1 MLEPI
6 FSAIKEPAPKAS
18 PQKQTPT
25 EKPSPS
31 PNREAKTPNVS
42 KGQRKKVSSRFSSP
56 SVMDA
61 LNGKLPGE
69 KQLSAKEQHALYTN
83 TEEEEPFTQEQLNEK
98 WKEFLEQKSDRPILI
113 ATLSEVPKLSKDY
126 KLKVSIEN
134 SVQEDVVRNFK
145 PELISFLRKELRN
158 SKIDLITK
166 IEAKKRK
173 RIVYTDSEKFQ
184 EMLKKNPEL
193 DELKNRF
200 KLDFGE

>member
-6 FSAIKEPAPKAS
+6 FSTIKEPAPKAS

-25 EKPSPS
+25 EKPNPS
-31 PNREAKTPNVS
+31 GEAKAPNVNRV
-42 KGQRKKVSSRFSSP
+42 QRKKVSSRFSSP
-56 SVMDA
+56 SVTDA

-83 TEEEEPFTQEQLNEK
+83 TEEAEPFTQEQLNKK
-98 WKEFLEQKSDRPILI
+98 WKEFLDQKSDRPILT
-113 ATLSEVPKLSKDY
+113 ATLSEIPKLSNDY

-145 PELISFLRKELRN
+145 PELISYLRKELRN

-166 IEAKKRK
+166 IETKKRK